1 MKKLLNTLY
10 VTSENSYLSLDGE
23 TIVVLDNE
31 LEVGR
36 VPLHNL
42 EGIVSFGYRGTSPAL
57 MGACAERNISLCYLS
72 PQGKFLARVT
82 GPVKGNVLLRKKQYE
97 VSVDL
102 ENSLEIARSC
112 IIGKIYNAR
121 WVLERATRDH
131 SLQVDVERIK
141 KASLLLKESVGRIQ
155 GSQSK
160 EQLRGYEGEAASI
173 YFSVFDE
180 LILQQKKEFFFHGR
194 NKRPPQDN
202 VNALLSFM
210 YTLLT
215 NNIAA
220 ALEIAGLDPYVGV
233 AAYGASGKSFSGFR
247 FGGGAAFCDGRA
259 FCLDF
264 GKQKNS
270 ERQRFCEKRKWSC
283 FDDGRRAQEDPD
295 GMAEP
300 KEGDA
305 GASIFERENGVGD
318 GAIYSSN
325 AAESVFERRPRRIS
339 AVFVEMREKEDAGSD
354 YV

>member
-102 ENSLEIARSC
+102 EKSLEIAKNC
-112 IIGKIYNAR
+112 IVGKIYNAR

-141 KASLLLKESVGRIQ
+141 KASLLLKESLGRVQ

-173 YFSVFDE
+173 YFGVFDE

-194 NKRPPQDN
+194 NKRPPLDN

-210 YTLLT
+210 YTILT

-220 ALEIAGLDPYVGV
+220 ALETAGLDPYVGV
-233 AAYGASGKSFSGFR
+233 LHTER
-247 FGGGAAFCDGRA
+247 PGRA
-259 FCLDF
+259 SLALDLVEELRSVMVERF
-264 GKQKNS
+264 VLTLVNKRIVNGKDFVKKENGAVLMT
-270 ERQRFCEKRKWSC
+270 
-283 FDDGRRAQEDPD
+283 DDGRRKILTEWQSRKKEMLVHPFLKEKMEW
-295 GMAEP
+295 GMVPHIQAMLLSRYLR
-300 KEGDA
+300 GDL
-305 GASIFERENGVGD
+305 
-318 GAIYSSN
+318 
-325 AAESVFERRPRRIS
+325 
-339 AVFVEMREKEDAGSD
+339 DA
-354 YV
+354 YPPFLWK